1 MFDPSYVFRLHYKP
15 TLIIFIVSSLLV
27 TSRQYIGD
35 PIDCIVAGVPSKIMD
50 TYCWI
55 HSTYSIP
62 SRWAGK
68 EGHTFPHPGIAPLG
82 DLAEGEDVKYHK
94 YYQWVC
100 FVLFLQAAFFYI
112 PRYLWKSSEGGKI
125 RMLVQ
130 GLQVLIYSQIS
141 EKDKVRDP

>member
-1 MFDPSYVFRLHYKP
+1 
-15 TLIIFIVSSLLV
+15 
-27 TSRQYIGD
+27 
-35 PIDCIVAGVPSKIMD
+35 MD

-68 EGHTFPHPGIAPLG
+68 AGHSIPHPGVAPLG
-82 DLAEGEDVKYHK
+82 DLGKDEDVKYHK

-112 PRYLWKSSEGGKI
+112 PRYIWKSSEGGKI

-130 GLQVLIYSQIS
+130 GLQVII
-141 EKDKVRDP
+141 

>member
-1 MFDPSYVFRLHYKP
+1 MV
-15 TLIIFIVSSLLV
+15 IFVVSSLLV

-35 PIDCIVAGVPSKIMD
+35 PIDCIVDGVPGGIMD

-62 SRWAGK
+62 SRWTGK
-68 EGHTFPHPGIAPLG
+68 EGHTIPHPGISPHA
-82 DLAEGEDVKYHK
+82 DLKAGEDVKYHK

-130 GLQVLIYSQIS
+130 ELQVCFSGS
-141 EKDKVRDP
+141 EENSKEFDILFYYFV